1 MTFVPSESH
10 SNFSPVTHT
19 VHLQTIAP
27 KKKESNHEKE
37 RGEKEGTKKE
47 TEKHFEAKN
56 WTTPKGGIE
65 RKRETEK
72 HFEANLKNKHTRSS
86 HR

>member
-47 TEKHFEAKN
+47 TEKHFEAKD
-56 WTTPKGGIE
+56 WTDPQRGNRKKE
-65 RKRETEK
+65 RNREA
-72 HFEANLKNKHTRSS
+72 F
-86 HR
+86 